1 MYKTTV
7 QPETTFNRHDYL
19 TCGQF
24 AKLCQVKKQTLFHY
38 DDIGLLKPAV
48 IDEKGYRFY
57 SYKQYE
63 TFALISSLK
72 ETGLS
77 LTQIGEYLSNRGS
90 KSHLETMRE
99 ARDGLQAK
107 IAYLQQVE
115 TAIALEIDRAE
126 EAEQLYTSDILVMQ
140 LEELPLI
147 RSVDLDALDSAEL
160 IGAVKGFSS
169 TYEVACAVLDTAA
182 LQRGEWDHYRFM
194 LAFEPLVNAQ
204 TLAELKRRGP
214 ETHTYLRPAGVYVVA
229 YHKGAFEKAGET
241 YRRLLDHC
249 VAEGLTLGGYA
260 YEEYLRNELT
270 ASSEDDLLTRIC
282 IQVSSEENP
291 S

>member
-1 MYKTTV
+1 MDKPTV
-7 QPETTFNRHDYL
+7 HQETTFSRKDYL

-38 DDIGLLKPAV
+38 DDIGLLKPT
-48 IDEKGYRFY
+48 ITDEKGYRFY

-63 TFALISSLK
+63 SFALISSLK

-77 LTQIGEYLSNRGS
+77 LAQISEYLSNRGS

-99 ARDGLQAK
+99 ALDGIRAK

-115 TAIALEIDRAE
+115 TAVSIEIDRAE
-126 EAEQLYTSDILVMQ
+126 EAERLYTSDILVMQ

-147 RSVDLDALDSAEL
+147 RSIDLDALDSVEL
-160 IGAVKGFSS
+160 IGAVKSFSS

-194 LAFEPLVNAQ
+194 LAFEPLVNQRA
-204 TLAELKRRGP
+204 LGELRRRGP
-214 ETHTYLRPAGVYVVA
+214 ETHPYLRPTGIYVVA
-229 YHKGAFEKAGET
+229 YHKGPFEKAGET

-249 VAEGLTLGGYA
+249 VTNGLALGGYA
-260 YEEYLRNELT
+260 YEEYLQNELT

-282 IQVSSEENP
+282 IQVSPESHQ
-291 S
+291 